1 MVFPFEYGVQGSP
14 ENERQILRRLI
25 YNEALLFKWGWK
37 RRLRDSQEQQER
49 APRFV
54 GRYRSQTMGAIPE
67 AFSAYEAKGGLEV
80 GNLPRSKPRTTT
92 MMAPDPYL
100 SRRGGFPGRDATL
113 SNRRRGGWA

>member
-25 YNEALLFKWGWK
+25 YNETLLFKW
-37 RRLRDSQEQQER
+37 RYEERVRASQEQQER

-67 AFSAYEAKGGLEV
+67 AFSPYEAKGLEA
-80 GNLPRSKPRTTT
+80 GNVPRAKPRTNT

-100 SRRGGFPGRDATL
+100 SRRGGFPGRDAIL
-113 SNRRRGGWA
+113 SNRRSGGWV